1 MAKKEGTSAVEK
13 RSGYEGVDI
22 PVPYK
27 NDLRPN
33 QRNAKPAIS
42 GPRDV
47 LRFAQ
52 PTQHCGDLGSPPTDF
67 FQGIFLQHR
76 GDDLQIPRRESQRHA
91 PGAAAERSQGRDHA
105 AAHQS
110 LPGGQTHRLVRWAGS
125 RGDT

>member
-33 QRNAKPAIS
+33 QRNAKPAIIT

-67 FQGIFLQHR
+67 FQG
-76 GDDLQIPRRESQRHA
+76 SQSPASPQFRAENPSGTRQA
-91 PGAAAERSQGRDHA
+91 PQRKDPKAGTMQPLINRSPVAKRTDC
-105 AAHQS
+105 
-110 LPGGQTHRLVRWAGS
+110 
-125 RGDT
+125 